1 MMKSRNLARFSKGE
15 ALEDCNHN
23 SIAILLD
30 DTDRV
35 VKDFPRLDYIGF
47 TFRYLM
53 AVVTDN
59 RGRLGC
65 TRHYSNSSFGAIT
78 ASIETLM
85 RP

>member
-30 DTDRV
+30 VTDRV

-47 TFRYLM
+47 YFRTSHSCGHRQSRETWLHP
-53 AVVTDN
+53 ALFKFIL
-59 RGRLGC
+59 R
-65 TRHYSNSSFGAIT
+65 SNYC
-78 ASIETLM
+78 
-85 RP
+85 